1 MKNSRDEAARLR
13 DLVAAW
19 RRAGQIETETMLA
32 LAVELHRIRK
42 AYGEDDVAFGSWL
55 QSKHIEIGRNDR
67 AALIRIGEHP
77 VISAEVL
84 GRTKLRSPELIWRRE
99 ISKLIK
105 KSPEPE
111 QPETQPETEVTV
123 TCPLSDHLIEP
134 PPAAAPGTDF
144 RTVSGTEQE
153 AARSQAMVQQARLT
167 AEFRTMKRA
176 AMAAEEAAERGR
188 AQEHAARDAE
198 AIEGVPELAA
208 DLRSTLEPAIR
219 LRLARILASPDAIAA
234 LLLLLRDIE
243 EGPNGQF
250 APPSHLPPVA
260 IRCPTVGD
268 L

>member
-1 MKNSRDEAARLR
+1 M
-13 DLVAAW
+13 
-19 RRAGQIETETMLA
+19 
-32 LAVELHRIRK
+32 
-42 AYGEDDVAFGSWL
+42 AFGSWL

-153 AARSQAMVQQARLT
+153 DTRSQAMVQQARLT

-188 AQEHAARDAE
+188 APEHAARDAE

-208 DLRSTLEPAIR
+208 DLRIDVGTRHPPALGPHPRIAGCDRRTATAASRHRGGRHPGCGRVSAGVGR
-219 LRLARILASPDAIAA
+219 LVNSK
-234 LLLLLRDIE
+234 
-243 EGPNGQF
+243 
-250 APPSHLPPVA
+250 
-260 IRCPTVGD
+260 
-268 L
+268 